1 MENIKTLI
9 SPIRSIWDRDEQWL
23 PPGNY
28 FFTVKKLKSKYVIGT
43 VRHEEGFRSDFEF
56 KITEFIKMMAAS
68 QARLARRADFIHEE
82 VPNYPSP
89 PSSPRKHY
97 PNNYVEK
104 EHEEHACAIC
114 FEQVKKESDIEY
126 CEKALNCKHQFHRR
140 CIIPWIRSN
149 DTCPVCR
156 KKKKRRRV
164 NNSEDEEEELFP
176 TPTSTEL
183 LRTQTLAE
191 RLGFGGRLSNRDSL
205 INIIRERQRRTSRNN
220 YVIQTESYI

>member
-1 MENIKTLI
+1 MI

-28 FFTVKKLKSKYVIGT
+28 FFTVKKLKSKYVVGT
-43 VRHEEGFRSDFEF
+43 VSHEEGFRSDFEF
-56 KITEFIKMMAAS
+56 KITEFIKMMAAG
-68 QARLARRADFIHEE
+68 QARLARKANFTHEE

-97 PNNYVEK
+97 PNNYVKK

-156 KKKKRRRV
+156 KKKKMRRV
-164 NNSEDEEEELFP
+164 HNSEDEEELFP
-176 TPTSTEL
+176 VPTEL
-183 LRTQTLAE
+183 LRSRSLAE
-191 RLGFGGRLSNRDSL
+191 RLGFGRRLRSRESL
-205 INIIRERQRRTSRNN
+205 MDIIRERQHNGRSSRN
-220 YVIQTESYI
+220 YVIQTESYH

>member
-1 MENIKTLI
+1 MI

-28 FFTVKKLKSKYVIGT
+28 FFTVKKIKSKYIIGT
-43 VRHEEGFRSDFEF
+43 VRHEEGFCSDFEF

-68 QARLARRADFIHEE
+68 QARLARKADFIHEE

-114 FEQVKKESDIEY
+114 FEQVEKESDVEY
-126 CEKALNCKHQFHRR
+126 CEKVLNCKHQFHRR
-140 CIIPWIRSN
+140 CIIPWIRTN

-156 KKKKRRRV
+156 KKKKMRRDH
-164 NNSEDEEEELFP
+164 NSRDEEEELFP
-176 TPTSTEL
+176 IQTEQ
-183 LRTQTLAE
+183 LRSRTIAE
-191 RLGFGGRLSNRDSL
+191 RLGFGGRLRSRENL
-205 INIIRERQRRTSRNN
+205 IDIIRERRHNNRPRNN
-220 YVIQTESYI
+220 YVIQTESSL